1 MYWLDFDRFKP
12 TKNNILK
19 YKIENQIM
27 IKMSKNM
34 NLLFLIWFTLC
45 EGQKRAFYKLE
56 KKITLNLEYYNE
68 NTHETR
74 NIFKPKYKYHS

>member
-1 MYWLDFDRFKP
+1 MRLHELSRLP
-12 TKNNILK
+12 
-19 YKIENQIM
+19 
-27 IKMSKNM
+27 
-34 NLLFLIWFTLC
+34 
-45 EGQKRAFYKLE
+45 KRAFYKLE